1 MKWLLPRSLP
11 AWVLLIV
18 IAGLLAIQVSTLSI
32 VARERAASNNVLDLL
47 RLSDRALSLTKLMY
61 AQSPQDRTRIAAGLS
76 VPPYVLTTTDASA
89 IESSI
94 PVDDEMAE
102 LEDIIVGRLAKYGVE
117 EARVRRQTTQPGQ
130 HQHTVERDEG
140 MGSVEREMVD
150 LSTDVT
156 RSDTFIASIEFKDGQ
171 WLNFPMQATPP
182 SPVLSTESL
191 PLYGSAAALVVLL
204 SIWALRRLTAPYRA
218 LERAVR
224 RIGEDL
230 KSPPLPEQGSS
241 EYKSAARAVN
251 TMQARLREYV
261 EDRELLAAALAHD
274 LRTPLTRIRLRLE
287 LLRKSPLRTA
297 LMNNLADIEAI
308 SSSVLDFATYEA
320 GREGSER
327 IDFWS
332 LTDSVADGNPNVVFA
347 GAGEHARGLI
357 CRGETVALRR
367 CVSNLVDNAVKYG
380 GGARLSLSCDEARVR
395 LVVDDDG
402 PGIPEAQL
410 ETMFRPF
417 KRVEGSRNR
426 ETGGFGLGL
435 TIARN
440 VARRFGGEV
449 TLTNRAG
456 GGLRAELTMPLA
468 ASTEAGSS
476 TTVRRGVPA

>member
-1 MKWLLPRSLP
+1 
-11 AWVLLIV
+11 
-18 IAGLLAIQVSTLSI
+18 
-32 VARERAASNNVLDLL
+32 
-47 RLSDRALSLTKLMY
+47 
-61 AQSPQDRTRIAAGLS
+61 
-76 VPPYVLTTTDASA
+76 
-89 IESSI
+89 
-94 PVDDEMAE
+94 
-102 LEDIIVGRLAKYGVE
+102 
-117 EARVRRQTTQPGQ
+117 
-130 HQHTVERDEG
+130 
-140 MGSVEREMVD
+140 
-150 LSTDVT
+150 
-156 RSDTFIASIEFKDGQ
+156 
-171 WLNFPMQATPP
+171 
-182 SPVLSTESL
+182 
-191 PLYGSAAALVVLL
+191 VVLL

-230 KSPPLPEQGSS
+230 KSPPLPEQGST

-320 GREGSER
+320 GGEGSER

-367 CVSNLVDNAVKYG
+367 CISNLVDNAVKYG

-410 ETMFRPF
+410 ELMFRPF

-440 VARRFGGEV
+440 IARRFGGEV
-449 TLTNRAG
+449 TLA
-456 GGLRAELTMPLA
+456 
-468 ASTEAGSS
+468 
-476 TTVRRGVPA
+476 

>member
-61 AQSPQDRTRIAAGLS
+61 AQQPEERTRIATGLS
-76 VPPYVLTTTDASA
+76 VPPYVLTATDTPA
-89 IESSI
+89 ITSSI
-94 PVDDEMAE
+94 PADDEMAE
-102 LEDIIVGRLAKYGVE
+102 LEDIIVGRLSKYGVE
-117 EARVRRQTTQPGQ
+117 EARVRRQSSQPGK
-130 HQHTVERDEG
+130 HQHTALRSEE
-140 MGSVEREMVD
+140 MGAIEREMVD

-156 RSDTFIASIEFKDGQ
+156 RSDTFIASIEFRDGQ
-171 WLNFPMQATPP
+171 WLNFTMQATPL
-182 SPVLSTESL
+182 SPVLNADSL
-191 PLYGSAAALVVLL
+191 PLYGSVAGLVVLL

-230 KSPPLPEQGSS
+230 KSPPLPEQGST

-251 TMQARLREYV
+251 TMQARLSEYV

-320 GREGSER
+320 GGEGAER

-332 LTDSVADGNPNVVFA
+332 LTDSVADNNPNVVFA

-380 GGARLSLSCDEARVR
+380 GGAHISLSCDEAHVL

-440 VARRFGGEV
+440 IARRFGGEV
-449 TLTNRAG
+449 TLANRAG

-468 ASTEAGSS
+468 TSTEAGSS
-476 TTVRRGVPA
+476 PAARRGVPA